1 MTDEQQQARTGAF
14 KRIKQLTSTASTT
27 RYKEFEFILNDA
39 KTCYTLDDFTSADA
53 KQLCREWMQ
62 KTKNLTALNEQLQQ
76 MRETSPNNRQPIL
89 NLETRIMELQSETH
103 NLAKQ
108 IRSVELSK

>member
-1 MTDEQQQARTGAF
+1 
-14 KRIKQLTSTASTT
+14 
-27 RYKEFEFILNDA
+27 
-39 KTCYTLDDFTSADA
+39 
-53 KQLCREWMQ
+53 MQ